1 MGRWGWGVLLGLAML
16 VASASASQHKTLS
29 YEEAVSLA
37 VDFYN
42 QEPGIDHAFRLLRAD
57 PQPAWDMTSKP
68 RQELRFVV
76 RETVCPRAQDPPAS
90 ECDFKDNGLVRNCT
104 GLFSTE
110 RESPTVII
118 TCDTVTPGQHVR
130 VRRSGWWNGHK
141 RRRGSGSRHGQYSST
156 KYGGRKRPRKR
167 PGSGSWL
174 SHDTPHV
181 APIAKGHVG

>member
-16 VASASASQHKTLS
+16 VASASASQHKMLS

-68 RQELRFVV
+68 RQELQFVV

-104 GLFSTE
+104 GLFSME

-118 TCDTVTPGQHVR
+118 TCDTVTPEQHVR
-130 VRRSGWWNGHK
+130 VTRSERRNGHK
-141 RRRGSGSRHGQYSST
+141 RRRGSGSRRGQYSST
-156 KYGGRKRPRKR
+156 KHGGRKHPRKR
-167 PGSGSWL
+167 PGSGSRL
-174 SHDTPHV
+174 GHETPHV
-181 APIAKGHVG
+181 APIDKGHVG